1 MELSG
6 FKKWIDPAIQAMP
19 PKRMIIIGI
28 ALIVVIM
35 LVAIPISNRWMYPLK
50 YEEDILNSAKQ
61 YNVSP
66 FLVMAV
72 IRVETKFDPTKISHA
87 NAQGLMQITPA
98 TVDTIIQ
105 QGTFSP
111 AVRDQIGDPKVNIQL
126 GTWYLAYLI
135 KMFDGNEVAAVA
147 AYNAGPNKVKKWLKN
162 KEWDGTLQ
170 NANSIKY
177 SETRKYVQKVLG
189 YYGKYKSV
197 YGYLVEDEG

>member
-28 ALIVVIM
+28 LLIVGIM

-50 YEEDILNSAKQ
+50 YEENILNSAKQ
-61 YNVSP
+61 YKISP
-66 FLVMAV
+66 FLVMGV
-72 IRVETKFDPTKISHA
+72 IRVETKFDPTQISHA
-87 NAQGLMQITPA
+87 NAQGLMQLTPA
-98 TVDTIIQ
+98 TVDTVIQ
-105 QGTFSP
+105 KAPFSS

-135 KMFDGNEVAAVA
+135 KRFDGNEVVAVA
-147 AYNAGPNKVKKWLKN
+147 AYNAGPGKVEKWLQEKS
-162 KEWDGTLQ
+162 WDGTLQ

-177 SETRKYVQKVLG
+177 PETRKYVQKVMA

-197 YGYLVEDEG
+197 YGYLVEN

>member
-28 ALIVVIM
+28 LLIVIIM

-87 NAQGLMQITPA
+87 NAQGIMQITPA
-98 TVDTIIQ
+98 TVDTVIQ
-105 QGTFSP
+105 QAPFSP
-111 AVRDQIGDPKVNIQL
+111 AVRDQIGDPKINIQL
-126 GTWYLAYLI
+126 GTWYLAELI
-135 KMFDGNEVAAVA
+135 KRFDGNEVMAVA
-147 AYNAGPNKVKKWLKN
+147 AYNAGPENVKKWIREKT
-162 KEWDGTLQ
+162 WDGTLK
-170 NANSIKY
+170 NAKSIPF
-177 SETRKYVQKVLG
+177 SETQKYVQKVMG

-197 YGYLVEDEG
+197 YGYLVEN